1 MRFILLLMVVVGLA
15 SCDPIKR
22 AAKRQKAFD
31 EALAQY
37 LRDNP
42 IPADTFY
49 LPGQEIHHWDTIVNE
64 NIYIDT
70 VHSNDTT
77 YLTKTRWID
86 VIKTTKVLDTIWIRS
101 FDQSALNRA
110 NDQVLVSRSKLDESK
125 KLNRGLGIGIGILGI
140 LLIASIG
147 IRLK

>member
-147 IRLK
+147 IRFK

>member
-110 NDQVLVSRSKLDESK
+110 NDQVLVSRSKLDESN

-147 IRLK
+147 IRFK

>member
-22 AAKRQKAFD
+22 ATKRQKAFD

-147 IRLK
+147 IRVK

>member
-1 MRFILLLMVVVGLA
+1 MRLILLLMVVVGLA

-64 NIYIDT
+64 NIYVDT
-70 VHSNDTT
+70 VRSNDTT
-77 YLTKTRWID
+77 WLTRTKWID
-86 VIKTTKVLDTIWIRS
+86 VVRTTKVLDTIWIRS

-110 NDQVLVSRSKLDESK
+110 NDQVLVSKSKLDESK
-125 KLNRGLGIGIGILGI
+125 KLVRGLGVGIGILSI

>member
-1 MRFILLLMVVVGLA
+1 MRLILLLMVVVGLT

-64 NIYIDT
+64 NIYVDT
-70 VHSNDTT
+70 VRSNDTT
-77 YLTKTRWID
+77 WLTRTKWID
-86 VIKTTKVLDTIWIRS
+86 VVRTTKVLDTIWIRS

-110 NDQVLVSRSKLDESK
+110 NDQVLVSKAKLDESK
-125 KLNRGLGIGIGILGI
+125 KLVRGLGVGIGILSI

>member
-1 MRFILLLMVVVGLA
+1 MAVVGLA

-31 EALAQY
+31 DALAQY

-64 NIYIDT
+64 NIYVDT
-70 VHSNDTT
+70 VRSNDTT
-77 YLTKTRWID
+77 WLTRTKWID
-86 VIKTTKVLDTIWIRS
+86 VVRTTKVLDTIWIRS

-110 NDQVLVSRSKLDESK
+110 NDQVLVSKAKLDESK
-125 KLNRGLGIGIGILGI
+125 KLVRGLGVGIGILSI

>member
-1 MRFILLLMVVVGLA
+1 MRIILLLMVVVGLA

-70 VHSNDTT
+70 VRSNDTT
-77 YLTKTRWID
+77 WLTKTKWID
-86 VIKTTKVLDTIWIRS
+86 VLRTTKVLDTIWIRS
-101 FDQSALNRA
+101 FDQSALNRS
-110 NDQVLVSRSKLDESK
+110 NDQITIWKTKLEESK
-125 KLNRGLGIGIGILGI
+125 KLVRSLGIAIGVLGI
-140 LLIASIG
+140 FVIGLLG

>member
-1 MRFILLLMVVVGLA
+1 MRLILLLMVVVGLA

-147 IRLK
+147 IRFK

>member
-1 MRFILLLMVVVGLA
+1 MVVVGLA

-64 NIYIDT
+64 NIYVDT
-70 VHSNDTT
+70 VRSNDTT
-77 YLTKTRWID
+77 WLTRTKWID
-86 VIKTTKVLDTIWIRS
+86 VVRTTKVLDTIWIRS

-110 NDQVLVSRSKLDESK
+110 NDQVLVSKSKLDESK
-125 KLNRGLGIGIGILGI
+125 KLVRGLGVGIGILSI

>member
-1 MRFILLLMVVVGLA
+1 MRFILLLMVIVGLA

-147 IRLK
+147 IRFK

>member
-42 IPADTFY
+42 IPADTLY

-70 VHSNDTT
+70 MKVNDTF

-86 VIKTTKVLDTIWIRS
+86 VVKTTKVLDTIWIRS
-101 FDQSALNRA
+101 FDQSALNRS
-110 NDQVLVSRSKLDESK
+110 NDQVTIWKTKLEESK
-125 KLNRGLGIGIGILGI
+125 KLVRSLGIVIGVLGI
-140 LLIASIG
+140 FIIALIG

>member
-49 LPGQEIHHWDTIVNE
+49 LPGQEINHWDTIVNE

-125 KLNRGLGIGIGILGI
+125 KLNRGLGIGIGVLGI

-147 IRLK
+147 IRFK

>member
-1 MRFILLLMVVVGLA
+1 MRLILLLFIVVGLA

-31 EALAQY
+31 EAIAQY
-37 LRDNP
+37 LKDNP
-42 IPADTFY
+42 IPADTLY
-49 LPGQEIHHWDTIVNE
+49 MPGQETHHWDTIVNE
-64 NIYIDT
+64 NIYLDT
-70 VHSNDTT
+70 VKVKDTF

-101 FDQSALNRA
+101 FDQSALNRS
-110 NDQVLVSRSKLDESK
+110 NEQMTIWKTKLDESK
-125 KLNRGLGIGIGILGI
+125 KLVRGLGIAIGFLGLFVI
-140 LLIASIG
+140 GVIA

>member
-1 MRFILLLMVVVGLA
+1 MVVVGLA

>member
-77 YLTKTRWID
+77 YLTKTMWID

-125 KLNRGLGIGIGILGI
+125 KLNRGLAIGIGILGI

-147 IRLK
+147 IRFK

>member
-70 VHSNDTT
+70 VHSNGTT

-147 IRLK
+147 IRFK